1 VLYIINT
8 YREVGRKYAHFCCSK
23 GGNLASKTIDLVQ
36 KLITPIVESLG
47 YEIVDIEFA
56 KKQNGQN
63 LTIVIDNPNGIKIE
77 DCEKVHNAIN
87 EPLDELNPTDDV
99 PYTLN
104 VSSPGLDRPIKNQ
117 KDFLRNK
124 GKEVEIKLFA
134 PQNGKKIFVGNLE
147 EMNENNVSIISGKQ
161 KITLDLKTVAII
173 LPVIKF

>member
-1 VLYIINT
+1 MLYIINT

>member
-1 VLYIINT
+1 M
-8 YREVGRKYAHFCCSK
+8 
-23 GGNLASKTIDLVQ
+23 ASKTIDLVQ